1 MRKISLVCVLLFCIA
16 FLPAKAQGDAKAKA
30 VLDNMTKKVKS
41 LKTLKANFELKITG
55 GKVKDTKKGNI
66 SVKGEKYHVELGGQ
80 EIICDNKTIWTYNKD
95 AKEVQVNNFNASEQS
110 MSPAKLLTNSYE
122 KDYKYAYKG
131 EKKEKGKTFDLIE
144 LTPND
149 KDSKASKVELM
160 VDKTT
165 SMVSSG
171 TIWEKNGNKI
181 EYAINDFKPDTNIPD
196 TYFSW
201 DIKAHAGVEVVDLR

>member
-1 MRKISLVCVLLFCIA
+1 MRNISMMCVLIICTVV
-16 FLPAKAQGDAKAKA
+16 LPAKAQGDAKAKV

-95 AKEVQVNNFNASEQS
+95 AKEVQVNSFNASEQS

-122 KDYKYAYKG
+122 KDYKYTYKG
-131 EKKEKGKTFDLIE
+131 EKKEKGKTLDLIE

-149 KDSKASKVELM
+149 NNSKASKVELM
-160 VDKTT
+160 VDKAT

-181 EYAINDFKPDTNIPD
+181 EYSISEFKPDANIPD
-196 TYFSW
+196 TYFAW
-201 DIKAHAGVEVVDLR
+201 DSKAHAGVEVVDLR